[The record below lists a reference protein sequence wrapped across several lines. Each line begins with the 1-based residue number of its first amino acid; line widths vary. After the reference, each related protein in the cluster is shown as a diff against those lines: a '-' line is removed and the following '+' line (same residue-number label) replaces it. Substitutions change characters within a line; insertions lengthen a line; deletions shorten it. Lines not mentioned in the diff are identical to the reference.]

1 MTEAV
6 EEFLAGGHGETFT
19 FRGAEAG
26 GHVLFGNVQGGH
38 LRKLEQVQAVLGIG
52 GAARQV
58 GSEVDRPAS

>member
-26 GHVLFGNVQGGH
+26 GHVLFGNVQGGTY
-38 LRKLEQVQAVLGIG
+38 
-52 GAARQV
+52 
-58 GSEVDRPAS
+58 GSWSRFKRS

>member
-26 GHVLFGNVQGGH
+26 GHVLFGNVHIVREGTY
-38 LRKLEQVQAVLGIG
+38 
-52 GAARQV
+52 
-58 GSEVDRPAS
+58 GSWSRFKRS